1 MKINKILIFADP
13 ESDYGQYMI
22 WLGLVRL
29 FGDENVV
36 TYPYKKTYYGEVAND
51 YILPDGKQGFTSPCD
66 FYKTRPVKPHIWTT
80 DEIVEHIS
88 EFNLIII
95 GSLRKYALLGYKEIR
110 DRISGFRGPVVYT
123 DFEDYS
129 GMNMWQIDEIKPDV
143 LFKREML
150 MGEPYPSHYP
160 IHPLPFSCFIEPQEF
175 KPAEKDIDVFF
186 AAGITHPVRQQIID
200 KLRTL
205 KIRFVGGGN
214 EFRRSWQEYNEL
226 MERSKISIVARGWGW
241 DSVRAWEAP
250 AHNTMVMWLNHPQIL
265 PNPFT
270 DREHIVNFNLNNL
283 EELVYYYLDNEK
295 ERLQIQEAGRNHLWN
310 FHTCEKRAQYMLDCI
325 DKLGGL

>member
-1 MKINKILIFADP
+1 MKINKVLIFADY
-13 ESDYGQYMI
+13 ESCYGQYMT

-36 TYPYKKTYYGEVAND
+36 NYPFKSTYYGEVD
-51 YILPDGKQGFTSPCD
+51 KEYTLPDGKQGFTAPCD
-66 FYKTRPVKPHIWTT
+66 FYKPRTKPHVWTA

-129 GMNMWQIDEIKPDV
+129 GMNMWEIDALKPDI

-160 IHPLPFSCFIEPQEF
+160 VYPLPFSCFIEPEEF
-175 KPAEKDIDVFF
+175 KPMEKEYDVFF
-186 AAGITHPVRQQIID
+186 ACGITHPVRQQIID
-200 KLRTL
+200 KLRPM
-205 KIRFVGGGN
+205 KIKFLGGGN
-214 EFRRSWQEYNEL
+214 EFRRSWKEYNEL
-226 MERSKISIVARGWGW
+226 MEKSKISIIARGWGW

-250 AHNTMVMWLNHPQIL
+250 AHHTMTMWLDHPQMI
-265 PNPFT
+265 PDAFINRT
-270 DREHIVNFNLNNL
+270 HTAYFNLNTL
-283 EELVYYYLDNEK
+283 EEQVYYYLDNEK
-295 ERLQIQEAGRNHLWN
+295 ERLQIQEAGRAHLWEK
-310 FHTCEKRAQYMLDCI
+310 HTCEKRVLYMLDCI
-325 DKLGGL
+325 DKSGGL